1 MTTNDRVARR
11 QTHLKTA
18 DAIDFDC
25 ALADYA
31 AGGDAEE
38 PPTGRW
44 PGTTALGQAARSA
57 TSTNLSELELLGASS

>member
-1 MTTNDRVARR
+1 MTTNDRVGRR
-11 QTHLKTA
+11 QTHRKTA

-38 PPTGRW
+38 PLRAAGLVQQPSGRRPAPPPRPT
-44 PGTTALGQAARSA
+44 
-57 TSTNLSELELLGASS
+57 